1 MKGQLQ
7 TTEEL
12 MNMKSDAIRNKIL
25 YVNMVITIIMVAL
38 TLESLIAGFFGMNL
52 PNRLMESQHEWIPI
66 VTGTVAGGFVL
77 VIVIMLLLQ
86 RWGIVYSTV

>member
-1 MKGQLQ
+1 
-7 TTEEL
+7 

-38 TLESLIAGFFGMNL
+38 TLQSLIAGFFGMNL
-52 PNRLMESQHEWIPI
+52 PNRLMGSSHEWIPI

-77 VIVIMLLLQ
+77 VFVIMLLLR